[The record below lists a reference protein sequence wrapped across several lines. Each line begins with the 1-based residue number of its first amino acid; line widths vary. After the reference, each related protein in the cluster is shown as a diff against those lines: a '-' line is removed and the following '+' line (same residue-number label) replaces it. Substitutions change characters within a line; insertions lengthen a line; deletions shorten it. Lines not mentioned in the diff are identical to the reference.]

1 MQKYCLVLFCTLN
14 TESKCFA
21 LELLTNKQWQR
32 LCLRRQTNWLNF
44 LMRTVLCGITRLWWW
59 VKRPIKRDG
68 PSQISSFCLPCPL
81 FSVMWKWYIFW
92 SMTIRLHNWTGQICT
107 RKVCVISRNSLG
119 ISKIDDIYGKGS
131 LCIPN
136 WMSQISFDPHLPRLY
151 FVNYIA
157 NFSQIH
163 QNYTR
168 NTPKKSTIKLFKM
181 APIPIWNSSE
191 KNNPIRYAEASLT

>member
-1 MQKYCLVLFCTLN
+1 MLCPRASDKQTMTKIMFEKADELTQFLN
-14 TESKCFA
+14 EDSIVWHK
-21 LELLTNKQWQR
+21 
-32 LCLRRQTNWLNF
+32 
-44 LMRTVLCGITRLWWW
+44 RLWWW

-136 WMSQISFDPHLPRLY
+136 WMSQISFDPHIPRLY

-168 NTPKKSTIKLFKM
+168 NTPKKSTIQLLKM

-191 KNNPIRYAEASLT
+191 K